1 MDYSSM
7 SPAEVRALIRE
18 GKITGPT
25 AGMCA
30 GYAQA
35 NLVILPKD
43 LAYDFL
49 LFTQRNPKSCPLLEV
64 SDVGGKGLS
73 YLGKNVDIYK
83 DIPKYRIYEN
93 GELTGEYADV
103 SRFYREDLVSFL
115 IGCSFSFESEL
126 LEAGIPVRHIE
137 EGCNVPMYLTNI
149 PCESAGVFSGNMVV
163 SMRPIPHHLIPAAV
177 TVTAAMPRV
186 HGAPVQ
192 IGYPEAI
199 GIKDINKPDFGDMVT
214 IREGEVPVFW
224 PCGVTPQAAVMNS
237 RPSFAITQIRC
248 QAKACYSR
256 ALQLIHQLDNRF
268 IISLA
273 VGANN
278 HRKSSVTFTFSSCV
292 SNQLFHLDLIIFQI
306 QYAVFFYRHCK
317 ITFAYGL

>member
-83 DIPKYRIYEN
+83 D
-93 GELTGEYADV
+93 
-103 SRFYREDLVSFL
+103 FVSFL

-149 PCESAGVFSGNMVV
+149 PCESAGAFSG
-163 SMRPIPHHLIPAAV
+163 SKAAL
-177 TVTAAMPRV
+177 
-186 HGAPVQ
+186 HGRQP
-192 IGYPEAI
+192 G
-199 GIKDINKPDFGDMVT
+199 
-214 IREGEVPVFW
+214 R
-224 PCGVTPQAAVMNS
+224 S
-237 RPSFAITQIRC
+237 RYHSPGKRQSNWC
-248 QAKACYSR
+248 QT
-256 ALQLIHQLDNRF
+256 
-268 IISLA
+268 
-273 VGANN
+273 GA
-278 HRKSSVTFTFSSCV
+278 
-292 SNQLFHLDLIIFQI
+292 
-306 QYAVFFYRHCK
+306 
-317 ITFAYGL
+317 

>member
-93 GELTGEYADV
+93 GELTGEYTDV

-115 IGCSFSFESEL
+115 IGCSFSLSRNCWK
-126 LEAGIPVRHIE
+126 PVFR
-137 EGCNVPMYLTNI
+137 CVTLKK
-149 PCESAGVFSGNMVV
+149 
-163 SMRPIPHHLIPAAV
+163 AV
-177 TVTAAMPRV
+177 TFLC
-186 HGAPVQ
+186 
-192 IGYPEAI
+192 I
-199 GIKDINKPDFGDMVT
+199 
-214 IREGEVPVFW
+214 
-224 PCGVTPQAAVMNS
+224 
-237 RPSFAITQIRC
+237 
-248 QAKACYSR
+248 
-256 ALQLIHQLDNRF
+256 
-268 IISLA
+268 
-273 VGANN
+273 
-278 HRKSSVTFTFSSCV
+278 
-292 SNQLFHLDLIIFQI
+292 
-306 QYAVFFYRHCK
+306 
-317 ITFAYGL
+317 